1 MFTTRCSHA
10 INVSLSHFSVITA
23 HQTPSQAP
31 NPNLSDAIA
40 NKSSLF
46 NKSAAPSVG
55 AAPTVLNPPKVIN
68 HGKPNLAPRPPP
80 QLKLVTSGNNNSL
93 TGDSNRK
100 TVARHQSMKS
110 PRYITVLPSLLSPL
124 YKYCAFLGPHQPR
137 SPHQDH
143 SHQIIISERCA

>member
-1 MFTTRCSHA
+1 MFTTRCFHA

-80 QLKLVTSGNNNSL
+80 QLKLVTSGNNSSL
-93 TGDSNRK
+93 NGDSNRK

-110 PRYITVLPSLLSPL
+110 PRYITAVVFVSFVQTF
-124 YKYCAFLGPHQPR
+124 YVFLGPHQPR

-143 SHQIIISERCA
+143 SHQIIILERCA